1 MNGLRAG
8 AGSALL
14 VFGVVA
20 LAPVPAQTP
29 PAPAPLIPLEAFAA
43 LPFIEAPQ
51 LSPDGTKIAARIAV
65 HGKQRLAIIP
75 LADKSKT
82 ASIDPGK
89 QDLNGWQ
96 WVNDQWLVVR
106 VGKSEPVQGDDFYV
120 TRTVSVSADGKK
132 LIPLGAD
139 PLGQQADDILWT
151 AHDGSPHVLIAMQRS
166 IYQDENFWPEVRD
179 FDVSTGRSKTI
190 VHSTDTVM
198 NWYADGAG
206 VVRYGVGYEDSNRSY
221 RALYR
226 DQPTASFHVIERAK
240 GAGNSLDNYPALFL
254 PEPGKAL
261 AIHDDADGF
270 STIYPLDLK
279 TMARGAPLFSVPGY
293 DIDSL
298 LTNDDQTGMI
308 GARYT
313 DTYTHT
319 HWTDPVLAA
328 IQADFDKAVGN
339 RRAQIVSWNRDRSQ
353 LLVKVASASTP
364 GSYYLYAPKEGV
376 LHLLVQI
383 NDQLAGKQL
392 APVKT
397 ITYKARN
404 GLEIHAVLT
413 VPAGRAAKDLPLIL
427 MPHGGPI
434 ARDDESW
441 DWWAQFLAN
450 RGYAVL
456 QPNYRGSSGYGTKF
470 TDLGKGQ
477 WGLAMQDDLTD
488 AVAWATH
495 EGIADAKRVCIV
507 GGSYG
512 GYAALRAAQ
521 RDKGVYRCAVSFA
534 GVSDMPGMIR
544 YDGAFLNGGRTKDYF
559 RERASDLTGVS
570 PANFAADFSIP
581 VLLMHGDDDR
591 TVPVKQSRLMVSRLK
606 AAGKAYR
613 YVEQPGGDH
622 HLSSEA
628 DRVQFL
634 KELEAFLKQ
643 YNPA

>member
-1 MNGLRAG
+1 MKVLRAG

-14 VFGVVA
+14 ALGATA
-20 LAPVPAQTP
+20 LAPVGAQTP
-29 PAPAPLIPLEAFAA
+29 PTPAPLIPLEAFAT

-51 LSPDGTKIAARIAV
+51 LSPDGTRLAARIAV

-96 WVNDQWLVVR
+96 WVNDQWLVVS
-106 VGKSEPVQGDDFYV
+106 VGKSQSVEGDDFYV
-120 TRTVSVSADGKK
+120 TRAISVSADGKK
-132 LIPLGAD
+132 LIPLGVD
-139 PLGQQADDILWT
+139 PLGQHADDILWT
-151 AHDGSPHVLIAMQRS
+151 AHDGSPHMLIAMQRS
-166 IYQDENFWPEVRD
+166 IYEGSDFWPEVRD
-179 FDVSTGRSKTI
+179 FDVSTGRSKLV

-206 VVRYGVGYEDSNRSY
+206 VVRYGVGYADQSRSY

-226 DQPTASFHVIERAK
+226 DQPTASFRVIERAK
-240 GAGNSLDNYPALFL
+240 GAGNSLDNNPALFL

-261 AIHDDADGF
+261 AIHDDAEGF

-279 TMARGAPLFSVPGY
+279 TMTRGAPLYAVPGY
-293 DIDSL
+293 DLDSL
-298 LTNDDQTGMI
+298 LTSDDGTQMI

-313 DTYTHT
+313 DTYQHT

-328 IQADFDKAVGN
+328 IQADFDKALGN
-339 RRAQIVSWNRDRSQ
+339 RRGQIVSWSRDRSR
-353 LLVKVASASTP
+353 LLVKVASASIP
-364 GSYYLYAPKEGV
+364 GSYYLYEPKEGV

-383 NDQLAGKQL
+383 NNQLAGKQL

-397 ITYKARN
+397 ITYKARD
-404 GLEIHAVLT
+404 GLEIHAILT
-413 VPAGRAAKDLPLIL
+413 LPAGRMAKDLPLIL

-495 EGIADAKRVCIV
+495 EGLADAKRVCIV

-544 YDGAFLNGGRTKDYF
+544 YDGAFLNGGRSKDYF
-559 RERASDLTGVS
+559 RERSPDLTAVS

-606 AAGKAYR
+606 AAGKTYR

>member
-397 ITYKARN
+397 ITYKARD

-606 AAGKAYR
+606 AAGKTYR